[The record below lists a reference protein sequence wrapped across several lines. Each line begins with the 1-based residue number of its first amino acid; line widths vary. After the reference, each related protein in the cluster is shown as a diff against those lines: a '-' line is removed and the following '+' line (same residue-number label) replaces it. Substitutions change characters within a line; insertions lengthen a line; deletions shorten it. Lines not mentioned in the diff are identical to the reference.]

1 VLESPNGRAYGS
13 PWRKRTL
20 GQLAAAISLAE
31 KLKAEDGWPG
41 DVEVAQLEGTCM
53 SAIRAAA
60 PPGNP
65 QRDRADEI
73 WEMRGSDEIHSLLVK
88 DQGGRL
94 ANVTYP
100 LVGTVRALRDGVRRG
115 HLDSFE
121 SIVRSETFSDLIA
134 MAEYLLD
141 QGYKDPA
148 AVIAGGVLEE
158 QLRKL
163 APRNGVALKEGH
175 DWRKSQQLNQ
185 DLCAAGAY
193 LSIDLKGVTAWL
205 AIRNDAAHGKYANY
219 TASQVDLM
227 LRGVRDFVSRTA
239 AG

>member
-1 VLESPNGRAYGS
+1 MRILS
-13 PWRKRTL
+13 
-20 GQLAAAISLAE
+20 QLAGAATLAE
-31 KLKAEDGWPG
+31 TLKVDVRWPG
-41 DVEVAQLEGTCM
+41 DVEVAQLEGACM

-65 QRDRADEI
+65 HRDRADEI
-73 WEMRGSDEIHSLLVK
+73 WEMRGAEGVQSFLVK
-88 DQGGRL
+88 DQNGRL

-100 LVGTVRALRDGVRRG
+100 LVGTVKALREDVKRG
-115 HLDSFE
+115 YMDSFE
-121 SIVRSETFSDLIA
+121 SIVRSETFSDLLA
-134 MAEYLLD
+134 MAEYLLE

-163 APRNGVALKEGH
+163 ASRDGVEVKDGQ

-185 DLCAAGAY
+185 DLCGAGAY
-193 LSIDLKGVTAWL
+193 LSNDQKSVTAWL
-205 AIRNDAAHGKYANY
+205 DLRNDAAHGKYANY
-219 TASQVDLM
+219 AQTQVELM
-227 LRGVRDFVSRTA
+227 LRGFRDFVSRTS